1 MLNKEEARLA
11 WKACGLSETDPFIL
25 ALKDPKKWASAVATI
40 AAAYIVLLVVRM
52 VVCA

>member
-1 MLNKEEARLA
+1 MKKNEARIA
-11 WKACGLSETDPFIL
+11 WNACGLSKNDPFMI
-25 ALKDPKKWASAVATI
+25 ALRDPKMWASAVATI

>member
-11 WKACGLSETDPFIL
+11 WKACGLSKEDEFSI
-25 ALKDPKKWASAVATI
+25 ALRNPKMWASAVATI